1 MFLPIII
8 SLRRWR
14 GGWRQWPSLT
24 SAKKKITCCGGLR
37 EYGWFALPRVLDAMF
52 VVGADGKFDCC
63 NKQSLFVLAVSLKF
77 VFHTSF
83 ALKQRCLLRW
93 IVVSISNVY
102 ERWNIRDL
110 PPDPMTS
117 CMSARPY
124 GFEACKILMCVIYL
138 FSHPS
143 IHLFF
148 GLCIYLCRCLRI
160 YLSVCVFICLSI
172 RFSLSLSLY
181 MFVCRSICQRICL
194 PNH

>member
-1 MFLPIII
+1 V
-8 SLRRWR
+8 
-14 GGWRQWPSLT
+14 GGGNDPRLHLQ
-24 SAKKKITCCGGLR
+24 KKITCCGGLR

-124 GFEACKILMCVIYL
+124 GFEACKILMCVFYL

-143 IHLFF
+143 IHPS
-148 GLCIYLCRCLRI
+148 IYFL
-160 YLSVCVFICLSI
+160 VCASTYVG
-172 RFSLSLSLY
+172 
-181 MFVCRSICQRICL
+181 V
-194 PNH
+194 